1 VNLFKVLVHQCSW
14 TGMELTGSM
23 KHICITGYIQY
34 ISVSS
39 HPFISRY
46 ITGWELPGRNP
57 INRLINCKNTLS
69 FTVHKKQELFVHL

>member
-1 VNLFKVLVHQCSW
+1 
-14 TGMELTGSM
+14 MELTGSM

-69 FTVHKKQELFVHL
+69 FTVHKKQELCTLIAEFYSLVHSECL